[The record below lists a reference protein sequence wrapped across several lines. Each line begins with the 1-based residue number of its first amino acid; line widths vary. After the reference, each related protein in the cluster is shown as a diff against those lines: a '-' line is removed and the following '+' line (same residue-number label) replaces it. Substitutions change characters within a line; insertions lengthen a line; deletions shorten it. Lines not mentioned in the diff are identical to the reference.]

1 MIIQSELL
9 SLSVSDWK
17 QFSLIIKI
25 GKRLT
30 LKNYKYQTV
39 LFRSSFMCKLCRCT
53 HKLYINAIRHLLLCT
68 MASTILNGLYR
79 TEKCELPRFVCTMW
93 TVLVIVES
101 KAFIGIYDSQDL
113 CEYCPHLCSILLEFY
128 RWLCAIVKRWWRI
141 LEQSFKF
148 AGVLWL
154 LEWSSCE
161 KLCLVGK
168 INQYASEWQQRLF
181 ECVIFFKPVT

>member
-1 MIIQSELL
+1 LIIQSELL

-39 LFRSSFMCKLCRCT
+39 LFRSSIMCKLCRCT
-53 HKLYINAIRHLLLCT
+53 HKLYIKAIRHLFSLWVHRHRFRRLHT
-68 MASTILNGLYR
+68 PEKKQLILYWMSWVSWHPSSFDLVSDYLFGIFL
-79 TEKCELPRFVCTMW
+79 KC
-93 TVLVIVES
+93 
-101 KAFIGIYDSQDL
+101 
-113 CEYCPHLCSILLEFY
+113 
-128 RWLCAIVKRWWRI
+128 WWPI

-148 AGVLWL
+148 AGVLWVWL
-154 LEWSSCE
+154 LEWSSYE

-168 INQYASEWQQRLF
+168 INQYASEWQQTLF
-181 ECVIFFKPVT
+181 ECVVF